1 MITPSPLSRPSRL
14 KQLLLF
20 AILALPTAVPV
31 VAEPHKEYPAVEDT
45 SYVEKNGDRVIRL
58 SVDVKT
64 TPEAIWN
71 ALSTPE
77 GWKSYAVAFAIM
89 EMKVGGIIET
99 SYSPKA
105 QPGDPDN
112 IKNEIVAYIP
122 GRMMT
127 IRCVQA
133 PRNFKHKQEFFST
146 ATVFEIV
153 PLEAQKTRVVVTAVG
168 YRPGEAFDDLFK
180 KFRWGDAYTLE
191 KLREHF
197 EPKPAAA
204 APSTPGGEGGKPAA
218 IAPAATPGP

>member
-1 MITPSPLSRPSRL
+1 MITPGPLSRPSRL
-14 KQLLLF
+14 KQLFLF
-20 AILALPTAVPV
+20 AILALPTAVQV

-58 SVDVKT
+58 SVDVKA

-99 SYSPKA
+99 SYSSKA

-122 GRMMT
+122 GRMMA

-133 PRNFKHKQEFFST
+133 PRNFKHKEEFFST
-146 ATVFEIV
+146 ASVFEVV

-168 YRPGEAFDDLFK
+168 YRPGEAFDDLFR
-180 KFRWGDAYTLE
+180 KFRRGDAYTLE
-191 KLREHF
+191 KLRAHF
-197 EPKPAAA
+197 DPKPDTA
-204 APSTPGGEGGKPAA
+204 APPAPAAEGGKPV
-218 IAPAATPGP
+218 PATPPKLP